1 MNLRSKEGIDFLDYL
16 SKKLKRIEYLNLV
29 RNPIITEINFV
40 KRSLPSTNYFR
51 NQKIKELDSKNAKIK
66 EEIFSIIDEIQL
78 EMERFY
84 NDN

>member
-1 MNLRSKEGIDFLDYL
+1 MNLRSKEGIDLLDYL

-29 RNPIITEINFV
+29 RKPIITEINFV
-40 KRSLPSTNYFR
+40 KTSLPETSYFKK
-51 NQKIKELDSKNAKIK
+51 QKIKELDSKNSKIK
-66 EEIFSIIDEIQL
+66 EEIFSIIDEIAL

>member
-1 MNLRSKEGIDFLDYL
+1 MNLRSKEGLDLLDYL
-16 SKKLKRIEYLNLV
+16 SKKLKRIEYLNLA
-29 RNPIITEINFV
+29 RKPIISEMDFV
-40 KRSLPSTNYFR
+40 KRSLPEISCFR

-66 EEIFSIIDEIQL
+66 EEIFSIIDEIEL